1 MFLIL
6 IMVQICFSKE
16 EKKELTSEL
25 RNKIE
30 EAFKESF
37 NYDGDGNDI
46 ENGDYDMFFYK
57 TPLGLPI
64 NDDKPIIIEEEGD
77 FGDLEQEKKTK
88 ELQQI
93 GFDLNDE
100 EDVKGI
106 ESELKGKF
114 FKPEN
119 DVTYKFVLNSSKV
132 IKVDKMF
139 DDGPVTKYGVD
150 VTISD
155 KNGEVFNGIWEIGNT
170 ILKVINKNY
179 KENATFSVTKSG
191 SGLETRYNVVADF

>member
-1 MFLIL
+1 MTETVTTLKMAIT
-6 IMVQICFSKE
+6 IC
-16 EKKELTSEL
+16 
-25 RNKIE
+25 
-30 EAFKESF
+30 
-37 NYDGDGNDI
+37 
-46 ENGDYDMFFYK
+46 FFYK

-100 EDVKGI
+100 EDVKEI

-114 FKPEN
+114 FKPEK

-179 KENATFSVTKSG
+179 KENATFSVTNPRFRIRNK
-191 SGLETRYNVVADF
+191 V

>member
-1 MFLIL
+1 
-6 IMVQICFSKE
+6 MVQICFSKE

-100 EDVKGI
+100 EDVKEI

-179 KENATFSVTKSG
+179 KENATFSVTNPRFRIRNK
-191 SGLETRYNVVADF
+191 V

>member
-100 EDVKGI
+100 EDVKEI

>member
-100 EDVKGI
+100 EDVKEI

-179 KENATFSVTKSG
+179 KENATFSVTNPRFRIRNK
-191 SGLETRYNVVADF
+191 V

>member
-1 MFLIL
+1 
-6 IMVQICFSKE
+6 MVQICFSKE

-100 EDVKGI
+100 EDVKEI

>member
-1 MFLIL
+1 
-6 IMVQICFSKE
+6 MVQICFSKE

-77 FGDLEQEKKTK
+77 FGDLEQETTPQDILREYHATEYNIKILIDNSVGLGFITDKYLEALELEKKECRK
-88 ELQQI
+88 ALRCFE
-93 GFDLNDE
+93 FDE
-100 EDVKGI
+100 
-106 ESELKGKF
+106 
-114 FKPEN
+114 
-119 DVTYKFVLNSSKV
+119 Y
-132 IKVDKMF
+132 IKLM
-139 DDGPVTKYGVD
+139 
-150 VTISD
+150 
-155 KNGEVFNGIWEIGNT
+155 
-170 ILKVINKNY
+170 
-179 KENATFSVTKSG
+179 
-191 SGLETRYNVVADF
+191 

>member
-1 MFLIL
+1 
-6 IMVQICFSKE
+6 MV
-16 EKKELTSEL
+16 
-25 RNKIE
+25 
-30 EAFKESF
+30 
-37 NYDGDGNDI
+37 
-46 ENGDYDMFFYK
+46 EN
-57 TPLGLPI
+57 T
-64 NDDKPIIIEEEGD
+64 
-77 FGDLEQEKKTK
+77 EQEKKTK

-100 EDVKGI
+100 EDVKEI

-179 KENATFSVTKSG
+179 KENATFSVTNPRFRIRNK
-191 SGLETRYNVVADF
+191 V